1 MDTQTAYCLVTL
13 QHGTAHCSIVV
24 QLQQRLAQDLNMQ
37 QFGESH
43 LILSGV
49 SIREECHLRKLHAT
63 RESL

>member
-1 MDTQTAYCLVTL
+1 MDAQTAYCFVTL

-43 LILSGV
+43 LIL
-49 SIREECHLRKLHAT
+49 
-63 RESL
+63 